1 MFLIPNN
8 YCHKFTLLYA
18 ITPNKANAIPQILL
32 TVTGF
37 PITNKDAATTNI
49 LFDELAT
56 AYVKEVTIDIT
67 LKANI
72 FCNQLSMPSVN
83 NKPNTL

>member
-1 MFLIPNN
+1 M
-8 YCHKFTLLYA
+8 
-18 ITPNKANAIPQILL
+18 TPNKANAIPQMLL

-37 PITNKDAATTNI
+37 PSTKRDAPTTNI

-67 LKANI
+67 LKASM
-72 FCNQLSMPSVN
+72 FCNQLNIPSVN
-83 NKPNTL
+83 NKPRTL